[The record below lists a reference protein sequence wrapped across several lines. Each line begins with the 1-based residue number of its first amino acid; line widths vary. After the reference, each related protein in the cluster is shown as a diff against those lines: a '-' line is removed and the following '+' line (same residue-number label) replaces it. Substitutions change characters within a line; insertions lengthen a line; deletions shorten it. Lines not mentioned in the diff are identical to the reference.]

1 MEVKMESEMMLKD
14 LQKLK
19 QNAKHLAKSALQRNE
34 ALTYI
39 AHLLNTRREEIK
51 AHNQKDLIN
60 AMQSHLSQSLI
71 DRLRLEDKQ
80 IDSMIKAIEQIAL
93 QDEVIGEV
101 ISGSTLANGMRL
113 RKVKV
118 PLGVV
123 GMIYES
129 RPNVTIDAA
138 ALCIKS
144 GNGVV
149 LRGGKEAIHSN
160 AFLAE
165 IIQDALSMAGL
176 PREVVYFLADSAR
189 EKMITMLQAKEYI
202 NVVIP
207 RGGEGLIDFVLQHT
221 KIPVIMHNKG
231 VCHIYVEKSANLKM
245 ALEICLNA
253 KISRPSACNAVE
265 AVLVHREIATE
276 FLPLLHQAM
285 QEAEVLLK
293 GCAQTIEVIDIMRA
307 EAGDFGREFND
318 KILAIKIVQST
329 DEAIAHINTYGSGH
343 SEAIITENYT
353 MGERFVSEVDSAV
366 VYINAST
373 RFSDGGEFGLGA
385 EIGIST
391 QKLHARGPM
400 GAQDLCTSKYIIH
413 GDGQVRV

>member
-202 NVVIP
+202 DVVIP

>member
-1 MEVKMESEMMLKD
+1 MESEMMLKD

-202 NVVIP
+202 DVVIP

>member
-1 MEVKMESEMMLKD
+1 MEVKMESGMMLKD

-202 NVVIP
+202 DVVIP

>member
-1 MEVKMESEMMLKD
+1 MEVKMESEMMLED

-202 NVVIP
+202 DVVIP

>member
-80 IDSMIKAIEQIAL
+80 IDSMIKAIEQIVL

-202 NVVIP
+202 DVVIP

>member
-1 MEVKMESEMMLKD
+1 MESGMMLKD

-202 NVVIP
+202 DVVIP

>member
-1 MEVKMESEMMLKD
+1 
-14 LQKLK
+14 
-19 QNAKHLAKSALQRNE
+19 
-34 ALTYI
+34 
-39 AHLLNTRREEIK
+39 
-51 AHNQKDLIN
+51 
-60 AMQSHLSQSLI
+60 
-71 DRLRLEDKQ
+71 
-80 IDSMIKAIEQIAL
+80 
-93 QDEVIGEV
+93 
-101 ISGSTLANGMRL
+101 
-113 RKVKV
+113 
-118 PLGVV
+118 
-123 GMIYES
+123 
-129 RPNVTIDAA
+129 
-138 ALCIKS
+138 
-144 GNGVV
+144 
-149 LRGGKEAIHSN
+149 
-160 AFLAE
+160 
-165 IIQDALSMAGL
+165 
-176 PREVVYFLADSAR
+176 
-189 EKMITMLQAKEYI
+189 
-202 NVVIP
+202 
-207 RGGEGLIDFVLQHT
+207 
-221 KIPVIMHNKG
+221 
-231 VCHIYVEKSANLKM
+231 
-245 ALEICLNA
+245 
-253 KISRPSACNAVE
+253 
-265 AVLVHREIATE
+265 
-276 FLPLLHQAM
+276 M

>member
-189 EKMITMLQAKEYI
+189 EKMITILQAKEYI
-202 NVVIP
+202 DVVIP

>member
-1 MEVKMESEMMLKD
+1 MGVKMESEMMLED

-202 NVVIP
+202 DVVIP

>member
-1 MEVKMESEMMLKD
+1 MEAKMESEMMLKD

-202 NVVIP
+202 DVVIP

>member
-1 MEVKMESEMMLKD
+1 MESEMMLKD

-202 NVVIP
+202 DVVIP

-221 KIPVIMHNKG
+221 TIPVIMHNKG

>member
-1 MEVKMESEMMLKD
+1 MESEMMLED

-202 NVVIP
+202 DVVIP

>member
-1 MEVKMESEMMLKD
+1 MESEMMLKD

-189 EKMITMLQAKEYI
+189 EKMITILQAKEYI
-202 NVVIP
+202 DVVIP